1 MITVKHCSTVSTL
14 TWSLMHQL
22 LLLSLYRYLLT
33 DKLEDSAKG
42 LMLVCFGNWVTMRMF
57 FPGKYNFK
65 CEKILLTST
74 QV

>member
-42 LMLVCFGNWVTMRMF
+42 LMLVCFGNWVTMF